1 MIDPLPSDMFR
12 PGQVLNNTYEIQGV
26 LGRGGTGEVYL
37 ARNQI
42 TGRSFAI
49 KALNARFSGND
60 DYLELMKREEEMR
73 SIVNDAVVRYSDC
86 SRADSGQVFL
96 VMDYIDGLSLND
108 VMFER
113 RPTDRELM
121 IIVHRVLEG
130 LEATHAQGIVHRDLS
145 PDNIILR
152 GGEAERATIIDFGI
166 AKDTSADAR
175 TIVGNDFA
183 GKYEFA
189 APEQLDGRSEFRTDF
204 YALGASILAAAK
216 GEIPD
221 VGTTPG
227 EIIRRKQQ
235 PLDTSRLQEP
245 LKGVIDWLSAP
256 KLEDRPASAR
266 DALRRLDAVLKPETK
281 ARKER
286 NENGGK
292 RGKRLVATV
301 VLGLVASA
309 AVVGY
314 VQYKDQLFPPPL
326 PIAAPYRL
334 AVNFTDGELTLAA
347 NAPDTETGTAL
358 NTAVSRI
365 AGTTPKTSEIT
376 LAQGM
381 PSLDWPT
388 KIEEL
393 LALSARLDE
402 WQLKVEDTQ
411 ASLTGLASDAAL
423 RDDLQTRINEW
434 QQISGFS
441 VRAELVAGPVVLTAQ
456 QIQELITPLTTCGPL
471 AQAAGLDATYQ
482 LGDAITLSGEL
493 EQPEDSSILKEF
505 LKPRIGDRDLR
516 LNITVLNPD
525 LCAIRAVLPQA
536 PAEAL
541 SIRLANGASGQ
552 TSLSGVFRT
561 GENPVVD
568 VRIPAS
574 TEGSLWVMVVDNT
587 GKVFHVLPNISQTEH
602 DLNGLGVINNGL
614 RDIRVLWSIPEF
626 QEDNSRLAMQVTE
639 GDYGKSEIIAI
650 LSRTPLFDM
659 RRPRDESVLSVSE
672 ALAEALQGRETD
684 IIGFAS
690 RIIEARQ

>member
-73 SIVNDAVVRYSDC
+73 SIVNDAVVRYADC
-86 SRADSGQVFL
+86 SKADTGQVFL
-96 VMDYIDGLSLND
+96 VMDYIDGPSLND

-266 DALRRLDAVLKPETK
+266 DALKRLDAVLKPETK
-281 ARKER
+281 ARKDR
-286 NENGGK
+286 DENGGK
-292 RGKRLVATV
+292 RAKGLITTL
-301 VLGLVASA
+301 VLGLTAGAVA
-309 AVVGY
+309 VGY
-314 VQYKDQLFPPPL
+314 ILYKDRLFPPPL
-326 PIAAPYRL
+326 PIASPYSV
-334 AVNFTDGELTLAA
+334 AASFTGGELTLAA
-347 NAPDTETGTAL
+347 NAPDAETGNAL
-358 NTAVSRI
+358 NTAASRI
-365 AGTTPKTSEIT
+365 AGTALKTSEIE

-381 PSLDWPT
+381 PSPDWPG

-393 LALSARLDE
+393 LALSARLEE

-411 ASLTGLASDAAL
+411 ASLTGLAPNTSL

-434 QQISGFS
+434 QQMSGFS
-441 VRAELVAGPVVLTAQ
+441 VRTDLTAGPVTLTAQ
-456 QIQELITPLTTCGPL
+456 QIQELIAPLTTCGPL
-471 AQAAGLDATYQ
+471 NQAAGLEATYK
-482 LGDAITLSGEL
+482 LGDPITLSGDV
-493 EQPEDSSILKEF
+493 EQPEDSTIIREF
-505 LKPRIGDRDLR
+505 LKPQIGDRDLR
-516 LNITVLNPD
+516 LDITVLNPD
-525 LCAIRAVLPQA
+525 LCAIRAVLPPT

-541 SIRLANGASGQ
+541 SIRLADGASGE
-552 TSLSGVFRT
+552 TSLSGVFHT

-568 VRIPAS
+568 IRIPAS

-587 GKVFHVLPNISQTEH
+587 GKVFHVLPNISRTEH
-602 DLNGLGVINNGL
+602 DLSRLGTINNGL

-626 QEDNSRLAMQVTE
+626 QQDNSRLAMQVTE
-639 GDYGKSEIIAI
+639 GDYGKSEVIAI

-659 RRPRDESVLSVSE
+659 RRPRDESVSSVSE